1 MLGAIAAT
9 AAQVILNGRLI
20 DQVAGRNAE
29 RDFLEALVD
38 GEEPEAVLVARARRL
53 GIELA
58 EQHVAVV
65 FEADPAAGDPDEA
78 LARVRTAVLGAFPG
92 SACAVRGLQA
102 IALLRVRDE
111 SQLAARLERAAK
123 RPAWPSRSASPAPAP
138 AARATRRASTRRRRR
153 CAWAA
158 PCAGGPP

>member
-1 MLGAIAAT
+1 M
-9 AAQVILNGRLI
+9 ILNGRLI

-111 SQLAARLERAAK
+111 SQLAARLERAADGQ
-123 RPAWPSRSASPAPAP
+123 RG
-138 AARATRRASTRRRRR
+138 RRRRPLPR
-153 CAWAA
+153 PHRRPG
-158 PCAGGPP
+158 PCGGVRRGGAGGAHGQRPARAGPP